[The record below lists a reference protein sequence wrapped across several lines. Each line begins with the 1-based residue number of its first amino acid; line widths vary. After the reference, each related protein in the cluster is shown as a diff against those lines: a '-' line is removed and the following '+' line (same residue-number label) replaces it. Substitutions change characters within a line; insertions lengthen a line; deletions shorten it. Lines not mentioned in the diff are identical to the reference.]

1 MLITV
6 NGSTSFQTK
15 LNKIKQLSD
24 YKVFPIEGEPLTVFE
39 NLKKELREVTLQNI
53 DEDKPFLFECD
64 ASEVAISATLNQNGR
79 PVTFVSR
86 KFELHE
92 LHYLSVWKEATAI
105 IESIRQ
111 WEHLLRCK
119 HFRLITDQRSLS
131 HLHDGQSKENKN

>member
-53 DEDKPFLFECD
+53 DEDKPFVFECD

-79 PVTFVSR
+79 PVAFMLK
-86 KFELHE
+86 KFKLHE
-92 LHYLSVWKEATAI
+92 LHYASV
-105 IESIRQ
+105 
-111 WEHLLRCK
+111 
-119 HFRLITDQRSLS
+119 
-131 HLHDGQSKENKN
+131 